1 MTAWQIRI
9 LKSCAIQILR
19 YTYLKESNMKNK
31 IKIVALLVTL
41 LSVGCNSRTIVYNP
55 NTGDY
60 VEGKAAKEILEQ
72 RGKVIEANE
81 QARDREL
88 ERNIKRRESSRYV
101 TRESILFGQS
111 VDEFDVLSA
120 RERALQAESDVA
132 RVQAENLEASS
143 KAHRIID
150 YEKRYERAMGKL
162 DTLEVLPGIRKD

>member
-1 MTAWQIRI
+1 
-9 LKSCAIQILR
+9 
-19 YTYLKESNMKNK
+19 MKIK
-31 IKIVALLVTL
+31 IKIVALLTVL

-55 NTGDY
+55 NTGQY
-60 VEGKAAKEILEQ
+60 VEGKAAKDILEE
-72 RGKVIEANE
+72 REKVIEANE
-81 QARDREL
+81 QSRDREL

-111 VDEFDVLSA
+111 VDEFDVLAA
-120 RERALQAESDVA
+120 RERALQAEADVA
-132 RVQAENLEASS
+132 RVQAENLESAS

>member
-1 MTAWQIRI
+1 
-9 LKSCAIQILR
+9 
-19 YTYLKESNMKNK
+19 MKNTK
-31 IKIVALLVTL
+31 IKLLAVLVTL

-60 VEGKAAKEILEQ
+60 VEGKAAKEILEE
-72 RGKVIEANE
+72 RRKILDANE

-111 VDEFDVLSA
+111 IDEFDVLSA
-120 RERALQAESDVA
+120 RERALQAEADVA

-143 KAHRIID
+143 RANKIID

>member
-1 MTAWQIRI
+1 
-9 LKSCAIQILR
+9 
-19 YTYLKESNMKNK
+19 MKNIK
-31 IKIVALLVTL
+31 IKLLAVLVTL

-60 VEGKAAKEILEQ
+60 VEGNAAKKILEE
-72 RGKVIEANE
+72 RRKILDANE

-88 ERNIKRRESSRYV
+88 DRNIKRRESSRYV

-111 VDEFDVLSA
+111 IDEFDVLSA
-120 RERALQAESDVA
+120 RERALQAEADVA

-143 KAHRIID
+143 RANKIID